1 MWKVKRMNTARI
13 VDLTI
18 ANGAGGIAAL
28 LVSGS
33 VSRFAAP
40 GAPVGP
46 LQAMQQKSRP
56 ANTAHSHFINLRNES
71 IRAVRYVAA
80 GAQAT
85 QTRPRGQTI

>member
-28 LVSGS
+28 RASGS
-33 VSRFAAP
+33 ASRFAAP
-40 GAPVGP
+40 GAPVAP
-46 LQAMQQKSRP
+46 PHAMQPKSRP
-56 ANTAHSHFINLRNES
+56 ADTALSHFINLRRQG
-71 IRAVRYVAA
+71 IRAVRYGAA
-80 GAQAT
+80 GAQAM